1 MSQNR
6 YTENIIT
13 GIRYVRE
20 NWGSPFIVA
29 FMLFLLSATVP
40 LSMTLYHLADSIAV
54 IAFYALV
61 VGAILQLVCLLKYSK
76 ELAGAEAV

>member
-1 MSQNR
+1 MPQNR
-6 YTENIIT
+6 YNEIIVT
-13 GIRYVRE
+13 AKCYVRE

-29 FMLFLLSATVP
+29 FMLLLLSAT
-40 LSMTLYHLADSIAV
+40 AAASIAV

-61 VGAILQLVCLLKYSK
+61 VGGILQLVCFLKYGK